1 MSQENVEVVRRMW
14 EAFLR
19 RDFEEAV
26 AAFDPDVEWDG
37 TNLPDGRVSRG
48 HEAIRDH
55 TARWAST
62 WDRWTVELGEFI
74 GAGDE
79 VVLFI
84 REKGLSK
91 NGIEMDERHAE
102 VYTVKDGK
110 IVRRRGFSDGK
121 EALEAVGLSE

>member
-1 MSQENVEVVRRMW
+1 MSRENVELVRRMW

-19 RDFEEAV
+19 RDFEQALS
-26 AAFDPDVEWDG
+26 AFDPDVEWDG

-48 HEAIRDH
+48 HDAIRDH

-62 WDRWTVELGEFI
+62 WDGWTVELEQFI
-74 GAGDE
+74 EAGDE

-91 NGIEMDERHAE
+91 SGIEMDERHAE
-102 VYTVKDGK
+102 VYTVKGGK
-110 IVRRRGFSDGK
+110 ILRRRGFSDVN